1 MPIVA
6 AHENGYD
13 LKWLIMNLSYSSL
26 TLKCCFQLPWVE
38 AHPVDQRP
46 PLQLHL
52 HQVWPHREVLCYR
65 KCRCSGQFVDRWRT
79 GLCSLFFQVSESTLK
94 QVNMDWYRSTT
105 NGAMAKPSS
114 TNPSSPCKHPKHDQ
128 YLYHLTW
135 MLLQCIHMLSLIVLW
150 MCFRLDWPVRTLS
163 FSHDGKMLAS
173 ASEDHFIDIAEVET
187 G

>member
-79 GLCSLFFQVSESTLK
+79 GLCSLFLQVCESTLK
-94 QVNMDWYRSTT
+94 QVNMDRYLSTT
-105 NGAMAKPSS
+105 NGA
-114 TNPSSPCKHPKHDQ
+114 NPSSPSSANPSSPLSTQTMISMCI
-128 YLYHLTW
+128 TW
-135 MLLQCIHMLSLIVLW
+135 HSCFCNVYIRWVWLS
-150 MCFRLDWPVRTLS
+150 CFRLDWPVRTLS